1 MVKRIIASV
10 FLAGFFFPAILFGQT
25 LSPGLLPAG
34 LPALPSV
41 GEGSAGTDFL
51 SGLPL
56 IQGLKTEK
64 ILLNPF
70 AQVGYLRNAVSM
82 NVPIDASLDPFP
94 LLPLPHLQIG
104 TTDIKLVD
112 YNFWMG
118 TVGLN
123 AVISPTLTL
132 FVSAGGF
139 LPREFTEEGRTPI
152 SFGPVGG
159 APETMWT
166 GSKLEFWTIQWGMA
180 YGLGGSS
187 SILAGMLWSHTS
199 NVFGDP
205 RNQSGPLRNQ
215 TLSQDFLLT
224 NWAPFLGIQVMQ
236 EGYYRGALICSPYL
250 TSWGAQHSRTTLPV
264 PTDLSWN
271 LNQPGYLLSFTGEYF
286 FPSPAP
292 KTTGSIWFTAS
303 MLSMKGSSE
312 LQFESPIFSQK
323 RTVETLSLNQYTL
336 GGGLSFG
343 VIF

>member
-1 MVKRIIASV
+1 M
-10 FLAGFFFPAILFGQT
+10 
-25 LSPGLLPAG
+25 LPVG

-41 GEGSAGTDFL
+41 GEGSTSTDFL

-64 ILLNPF
+64 IQLNPF
-70 AQVGYLRNAVSM
+70 VQIGYLRNAVNM
-82 NVPIDASLDPFP
+82 NVPINASLDPFP
-94 LLPLPHLQIG
+94 LLPLPHFQIG

-112 YNFWMG
+112 FNFWMG

-123 AVISPTLTL
+123 AVISPTLTI

-152 SFGPVGG
+152 SFGPLGG
-159 APETMWT
+159 APETTWT
-166 GSKLEFWTIQWGMA
+166 GSKLEFWTIQWGIS
-180 YGLGGSS
+180 YGFGGGSS
-187 SILAGMLWSHTS
+187 FLAGMLWSHTS

-205 RNQSGPLRNQ
+205 RNQSGPLPNQ
-215 TLSQDFLLT
+215 TLNQDFLLT

-236 EGYYRGALICSPYL
+236 EGLYRGALICSPFL
-250 TSWGAQHSRTTLPV
+250 TSWGAQHNRTTLPV

-286 FPSPAP
+286 FPSPVP
-292 KTTGSIWFTAS
+292 KTTVSTWFTAS
-303 MLSMKGSSE
+303 MLSIKGSSE

-323 RTVETLSLNQYTL
+323 RTVDTLILSQYTL